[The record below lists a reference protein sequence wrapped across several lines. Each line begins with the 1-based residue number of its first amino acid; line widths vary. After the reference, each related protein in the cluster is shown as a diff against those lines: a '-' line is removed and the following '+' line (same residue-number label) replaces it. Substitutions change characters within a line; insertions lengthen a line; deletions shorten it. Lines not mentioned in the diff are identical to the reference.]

1 MNNKFFN
8 KRKILFKNHIKSF
21 IFFISII
28 SFSTLFIFIYSYL
41 KTKDQF
47 KKDPGFVQATPVQ
60 TNDLCNKLSRL
71 DNCTKRLLNDFQ
83 MNRKNILFLGN
94 SQTGAINNFKE
105 GDQTYFSIINSNL
118 KFNKNLEIK
127 GIWLPNANFKEFE
140 HILANSNLSTIFDRK
155 P

>member
-28 SFSTLFIFIYSYL
+28 SFSTLFIFIYSCL

-60 TNDLCNKLSRL
+60 TNDLSNNIGLYHKNVLEDYESGNGDYDFYYGDIDISVNDVFGSVSIYCYNHGYMGGKYKLL
-71 DNCTKRLLNDFQ
+71 Y
-83 MNRKNILFLGN
+83 I
-94 SQTGAINNFKE
+94 
-105 GDQTYFSIINSNL
+105 
-118 KFNKNLEIK
+118 
-127 GIWLPNANFKEFE
+127 
-140 HILANSNLSTIFDRK
+140 
-155 P
+155 